1 MASHRFITTATKV
14 SKLLKEGN
22 VFSEFTLLANEY
34 NAMNLGQG
42 FPSFGSP
49 SFLFDPTIASGD
61 IYNSQGK
68 PKDLNNQYSKPG
80 EEMELAQTLSDKYSK
95 QMNYEITPS
104 NICTSCGA
112 QEALFTTLATFC
124 NPNDEVV
131 MITPAFDSYFKSAS
145 VLDLNVK
152 TVSLDTMESNNN
164 EKHLKANDY
173 YLDVNKLEKAINNN
187 TKLILL
193 NTPSSPLGK
202 VFNKKELEDI
212 SDVILNHDN
221 QDVVVISDEVYEHMI
236 YDNEEHFHIANVP
249 GMFDK
254 VVSIFSVGKTFSCT
268 GWRIGYSVG
277 PEDLIN
283 PIKALHAAIN
293 FSTSTPLQKSAARA
307 FQYAENENYFNWLP
321 NMLQEKRD
329 LFCNGLKDTGI
340 EFIKPSGGYFVV
352 AKIDGKHFEMA
363 GIDANKEINPNALL
377 NERPDVQFT
386 RWLTT
391 EVGVSPIPMSPFY
404 TPENRYLANNY
415 IRFAYCKDDETLKE
429 SIDRLQKSFIT
440 H

>member
-1 MASHRFITTATKV
+1 M
-14 SKLLKEGN
+14 SKRKRLY
-22 VFSEFTLLANEY
+22 A
-34 NAMNLGQG
+34 
-42 FPSFGSP
+42 
-49 SFLFDPTIASGD
+49 D
-61 IYNSQGK
+61 
-68 PKDLNNQYSKPG
+68 
-80 EEMELAQTLSDKYSK
+80 
-95 QMNYEITPS
+95 
-104 NICTSCGA
+104 
-112 QEALFTTLATFC
+112 
-124 NPNDEVV
+124 
-131 MITPAFDSYFKSAS
+131 
-145 VLDLNVK
+145 
-152 TVSLDTMESNNN
+152 
-164 EKHLKANDY
+164 LKANDY

-307 FQYAENENYFNWLP
+307 FQYAENENYFRP
-321 NMLQEKRD
+321 QKS
-329 LFCNGLKDTGI
+329 GI
-340 EFIKPSGGYFVV
+340 DQKPSNS
-352 AKIDGKHFEMA
+352 HF
-363 GIDANKEINPNALL
+363 NPIGSKLY
-377 NERPDVQFT
+377 Q
-386 RWLTT
+386 
-391 EVGVSPIPMSPFY
+391 PIIIQHK
-404 TPENRYLANNY
+404 N
-415 IRFAYCKDDETLKE
+415 
-429 SIDRLQKSFIT
+429 Q
-440 H
+440 